1 MIEAVKLNVGGYTY
15 QVPKTLIESFP
26 DSSLCRS
33 VCEHLQSVEVDSSRD
48 ELFIDGDGAA
58 FRYVINYLR
67 HGHVFL
73 PPSESKDAFLHELE
87 HYGLKGDPNCVHAPA
102 EDLAGAGGL
111 GATTPDTGKRH
122 MTQTSV
128 PVVLP
133 TSPVS
138 SCVCGCPYAGVC
150 EHCQRFHRGAW
161 PAVSYYRNVAG
172 GGGGECTA
180 AHCRYGVPYHHCHS
194 GHLCHGGGFHG
205 ACH

>member
-26 DSSLCRS
+26 NSSLCRS
-33 VCEHLQSVEVDSSRD
+33 VCEHLQSGEVDLTKD

-87 HYGLKGDPNCVHAPA
+87 HYGLKGDPNCVHAPV
-102 EDLAGAGGL
+102 EDTATAAGATGL
-111 GATTPDTGKRH
+111 TTGACRH

-128 PVVLP
+128 PVFST
-133 TSPVS
+133 TSPS
-138 SCVCGCPYAGVC
+138 CPAGSCVYGGCPYAGTC
-150 EHCQRFHRGAW
+150 EHCQRFHHHHPGVAW
-161 PAVSYYRNVAG
+161 PVASH
-172 GGGGECTA
+172 CAA
-180 AHCRYGVPYHHCHS
+180 AHCRYAGAPYHH
-194 GHLCHGGGFHG
+194 CHGGGFHG